1 MAHSYTPGLRVTPF
15 TKLQRRRILPLKGG
29 VTVSVGQ
36 RVERADIVART
47 DLPGDVASVN
57 VVNRLGIDP
66 SQIDQFMLK
75 KEGDAIRRD
84 EIIAENRPFIKWFKT
99 VVKSPIDGTIES
111 ISSVTGQVLLR
122 HPPRPVAV
130 AAYVDGEV
138 VEVIPEEGVVVETEG
153 AFVQGIFGIGGEAW
167 GPVKV
172 VSASPGDVV
181 KPGRITDDCA
191 GCVLIVGAVAGIDL
205 IRRAVE
211 VKAAGIIAGGIN
223 ADDLK
228 NILGFDLGVAITGTE
243 EIGTSVIVT
252 EGFGTIA
259 IANRTYDILTA
270 CEGNVASINGATQIR
285 AGVQRP
291 EFIVPAERPVIDIE
305 GAAAREG
312 GLQLGDPIRV
322 IREPYFGK
330 LGTVS
335 ALPSDLQTVE
345 SETKVRVLSV
355 KFDDETEATV
365 PRANVESITR

>member
-15 TKLQRRRILPLKGG
+15 TALKRRRILPLKGG
-29 VTVSVGQ
+29 VTVEVGQ

-57 VVNRLGIDP
+57 VVNRLGIDA
-66 SQIDQFMLK
+66 SQINQFMLK
-75 KEGDAIRRD
+75 KEGDTIRRE
-84 EIIAENRPFIKWFKT
+84 EIIAENRPLIKWFKT
-99 VVKSPIDGTIES
+99 VVKSPIDGTVES

-138 VEVIPEEGVVVETEG
+138 VEVIPNEGVVVETEG

-172 VSASPGDVV
+172 ISEAPGDIVT
-181 KPGRITDDCA
+181 PERITDDCT
-191 GCVLIVGAVAGIDL
+191 GCVLIIGAIAGIDV
-205 IRRAVE
+205 IRRAVQ

-252 EGFGTIA
+252 EGFGSIA
-259 IANRTYDILTA
+259 IAHRTYEI
-270 CEGNVASINGATQIR
+270 
-285 AGVQRP
+285 
-291 EFIVPAERPVIDIE
+291 
-305 GAAAREG
+305 
-312 GLQLGDPIRV
+312 
-322 IREPYFGK
+322 
-330 LGTVS
+330 
-335 ALPSDLQTVE
+335 
-345 SETKVRVLSV
+345 
-355 KFDDETEATV
+355 
-365 PRANVESITR
+365 